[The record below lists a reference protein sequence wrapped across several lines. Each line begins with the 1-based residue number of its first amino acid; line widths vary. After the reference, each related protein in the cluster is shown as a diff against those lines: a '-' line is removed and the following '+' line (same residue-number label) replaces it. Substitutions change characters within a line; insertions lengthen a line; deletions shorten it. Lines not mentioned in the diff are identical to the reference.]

1 MVRYSCQMRYSPGCA
16 MLTCALPGAM
26 NLDPSSRLATKRQTS
41 SAAGAA
47 PARKIA
53 PARAYQP
60 RPEMRPAAV
69 DSAAGVALEQIE
81 HRVVAAPFRYADR
94 RARIGAP
101 AQQRLGGAR
110 VAELYCHHQ
119 RRRTSG
125 VRFVRPLAE
134 LEKL

>member
-1 MVRYSCQMRYSPGCA
+1 MAPPMETA
-16 MLTCALPGAM
+16 
-26 NLDPSSRLATKRQTS
+26 S
-41 SAAGAA
+41 SATAKPMSLRIGQSRFGPTAITLGSNA
-47 PARKIA
+47 PSTATVYA

-81 HRVVAAPFRYADR
+81 HRVVAAPFRHADR

-119 RRRTSG
+119 RRRASG

-134 LEKL
+134 L